1 MSKNSSASKIKM
13 RSIDDLFSVVDSE
26 DSIEKEQIINVDLI
40 NLHSFKNHPFK
51 VKDDEKMAETVKSI
65 KENGVLHPGLVRK
78 RDEGGYELIS
88 GHRRKHACEL
98 AGLTEMP
105 VIVRDLSDDEATII
119 MVDANLQR
127 DQLDLSEQA
136 WSLRMKRDA
145 MLHKGSK
152 GGAFTSDELGKD
164 IGKSGRTVERIIRL
178 TELIP
183 GLLELAD
190 GGKLVFSAAVDISFL
205 TKKEQ
210 ELLFGKIT
218 NFQIYPTPKQAEE
231 LKKLSQDKML
241 NDVLMDSVLSQVA
254 LKQPKFVL
262 DENKISPYLEEGLS
276 NSEKQEIIY
285 VALKEY
291 WERRNN
297 NG

>member
-183 GLLELAD
+183 ELLELAD

-210 ELLFGKIT
+210 ELLLGKIT

-254 LKQPKFVL
+254 LKPSKFVL